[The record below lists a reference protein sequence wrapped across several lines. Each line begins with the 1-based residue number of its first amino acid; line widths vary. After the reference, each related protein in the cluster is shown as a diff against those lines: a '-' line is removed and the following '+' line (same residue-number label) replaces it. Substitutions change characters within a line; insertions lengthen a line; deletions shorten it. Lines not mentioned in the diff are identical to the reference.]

1 MIFLITALQSE
12 ARPLVDFFHLGG
24 SDASSPFRTYRNGE
38 LTLVVSGVGR
48 IASAAATAYAF
59 ARAGE
64 PRNRPWLNVGIAGHP
79 SAEVGSCWL
88 ANKIFDPS
96 NGRAWYPSLVFDS
109 RLPTAEVVT
118 VDRPESRFERE
129 ALYDMEA
136 AAFFAI
142 ASRFAP
148 VELVQVLKV
157 VSDNREAPA
166 SGLEPAEVSRLIGAR
181 VETIAAL
188 VKQTRGLADELA
200 GRLVNVPLDLEPW
213 IGDRHVTVS
222 QRRKLSDLL
231 RRLAVLEGEVGPS
244 PGEFSGAED
253 ARDLLLALEERLER
267 QGVAF

>member
-1 MIFLITALQSE
+1 MTFLVTALQSE
-12 ARPLVDFFHLGG
+12 ARPLVDFFHLEG
-24 SDASSPFRTYRNGE
+24 SDAASPFRSYRNGE

-48 IASAAATAYAF
+48 VASAAATAHAF

-64 PRNRPWLNVGIAGHP
+64 PRNRPWLNVGIAGHR

-88 ANKIFDPS
+88 ANKVFDPS
-96 NGRAWYPSLVFDS
+96 NERAWYPSLVFDS

-118 VDRPESRFERE
+118 VDRPESRFERD

-136 AAFFAI
+136 SAFFAI

-148 VELVQVLKV
+148 VELVQVVKI
-157 VSDNREAPA
+157 VSDNRGAPA
-166 SGLEPAEVSRLIGAR
+166 SGLEPAEVSRLIGAH

-188 VKQTRGLADELA
+188 VEQTRGLADELA
-200 GRLVNVPLDLEPW
+200 GRLVNVPVELESW

-222 QRRKLSDLL
+222 QRRKLSDVL
-231 RRLAVLEGEVGPS
+231 RRLAVLEGDAGPS

-253 ARDLLLALEERLER
+253 ARELLLALEERLE
-267 QGVAF
+267 QGGVGF